1 MRVATIGAILASHSG
16 SEKQTFRVLF
26 WQILKLTRQPRDRTV
41 SEPYDRRDDGHRLNA
56 TIRKMFLR
64 RLTRAVLT
72 LALLAF
78 GGLAAYWFWAA
89 DRVEAA
95 IAQWTEAQRARGYE
109 IAYRGPE
116 LSGFPVR
123 LAVGFS
129 EPRVAAPQGWRWSG
143 AAITGQAAFWQPRTL
158 RLDLPLEQT
167 LSAEWRGHRRELALS
182 AAAARGLIHLGR
194 DGRLDAATVDMER
207 VVLTEE
213 GGGTAGAET
222 LRYRLSRRPP
232 TLEGPTLEGRDDWT
246 LLLAGETRGIALPE
260 GFRSPFG
267 PRVERLA
274 FDATLIGLIP
284 EVAPGGEPAAAL
296 ARWRDSGGL
305 VEVQDLALVW
315 GPLDVT
321 ASGTAT
327 LDPQLR
333 PQGAFTARVRGLP
346 EVLDALVRQGL
357 IEPGVA
363 FALKLTALTLA
374 SGPGGNNDSDGR
386 ATVELPIT
394 LQDGLFYLGPVALFR
409 LAPVL

>member
-1 MRVATIGAILASHSG
+1 
-16 SEKQTFRVLF
+16 
-26 WQILKLTRQPRDRTV
+26 
-41 SEPYDRRDDGHRLNA
+41 
-56 TIRKMFLR
+56 MFLR
-64 RLTRAVLT
+64 RLTRAVLG

-95 IAQWTEAQRARGYE
+95 IALWTEEQRARGYQ

-116 LSGFPVR
+116 LSGFPLR

-143 AAITGQAAFWQPRTL
+143 AAITGQAAFWDPWTL
-158 RLDLPLEQT
+158 RLELPLEQT
-167 LSAEWRGHRRELALS
+167 LSAEWRGQRRELALR

-194 DGRLDAATVDMER
+194 DGRLEAATLEMER
-207 VVLTEE
+207 VVLTEA
-213 GGGTAGAET
+213 GGGTLRAET
-222 LRYRLSRRPP
+222 LRSQLTRRPP
-232 TLEGPTLEGRDDWT
+232 TLEGSDEAT
-246 LLLAGETRGIALPE
+246 LLLAGETRGITLPE
-260 GFRSPFG
+260 GIRSPFG

-274 FDATLIGLIP
+274 FEATLIGLIP
-284 EVAPGGEPAAAL
+284 GGTPGGEQAAAL

-315 GPLDVT
+315 GPLDAT

-327 LDPQLR
+327 LDQLFR
-333 PQGAFTARVRGLP
+333 PQGAFAARIRGLP
-346 EVLDALVRQGL
+346 EIVEALAGQGL

-363 FALKLTALTLA
+363 LALKLAAMTLA
-374 SGPGGNNDSDGR
+374 TRNG
-386 ATVELPIT
+386 ATARPEVALPIT
-394 LQDGLFYLGPVALFR
+394 LQDGLFYLGPAALFR

>member
-1 MRVATIGAILASHSG
+1 
-16 SEKQTFRVLF
+16 
-26 WQILKLTRQPRDRTV
+26 
-41 SEPYDRRDDGHRLNA
+41 
-56 TIRKMFLR
+56 MFLR
-64 RLTRAVLT
+64 RLTRAVLA
-72 LALLAF
+72 LALLAL
-78 GGLAAYWFWAA
+78 GGLVAYWFWAA
-89 DRVEAA
+89 GQVETA
-95 IAQWTEAQRARGYE
+95 IAQWAGEQRARGYE

-143 AAITGQAAFWQPRTL
+143 AAITGQAAFWDPWTL

-182 AAAARGLIHLGR
+182 AAAARGLVHLGR
-194 DGRLDAATVDMER
+194 GGWLKAATLEMED

-213 GGGTAGAET
+213 GGGSLRAET
-222 LRYRLSRRPP
+222 LRTQLTRHPP
-232 TLEGPTLEGRDDWT
+232 TLEGTDSWT
-246 LLLAGETRGIALPE
+246 LLLAGETRGLTLPE

-267 PRVERLA
+267 SRVERIA

-284 EVAPGGEPAAAL
+284 KGEPAAAL
-296 ARWRDSGGL
+296 AVWRDSGGL
-305 VEVQDLALVW
+305 LEVHDLALTW
-315 GPLDVT
+315 GPLDLD
-321 ASGTAT
+321 AEGTAT
-327 LDPQLR
+327 LDQQFR
-333 PQGAFTARVRGLP
+333 PQGAFTARLRGLP
-346 EVLDALVRQGL
+346 ETLDALVEGDL

-374 SGPGGNNDSDGR
+374 SGNDGDGR

-394 LQDGLFYLGPVALFR
+394 LQDGLFYLGPAALFR

>member
-1 MRVATIGAILASHSG
+1 M
-16 SEKQTFRVLF
+16 
-26 WQILKLTRQPRDRTV
+26 TV
-41 SEPYDRRDDGHRLNA
+41 
-56 TIRKMFLR
+56 R
-64 RLTRAVLT
+64 RLTHAVLG
-72 LALLAF
+72 LALLGF
-78 GGLAAYWFWAA
+78 GGLAAYWVWAA
-89 DRVEAA
+89 DRVETA
-95 IAQWTEAQRARGYE
+95 IAQWTEEQRARGYE

-129 EPRVAAPQGWRWSG
+129 EPRVTAPQGWRWSG
-143 AAITGQAAFWQPRTL
+143 AAIAGRAAFWEPQVL

-167 LSAEWRGHRRELALS
+167 LSAAWRGHRRELALS
-182 AAAARGLIHLGR
+182 AAAARGQVHLGR
-194 DGRLDAATVDMER
+194 DGWLKAATVEMES

-213 GGGTAGAET
+213 GSGSARAET
-222 LRYRLSRRPP
+222 LRYRLARRPP
-232 TLEGPTLEGRDDWT
+232 TLEGTDDWT
-246 LLLAGETRGIALPE
+246 LLLAGETRGVALPE
-260 GFRSPFG
+260 GARNPFG

-274 FDATLIGLIP
+274 FDTTLIGVIP
-284 EVAPGGEPAAAL
+284 RVTPGGDPAAAL

-327 LDPQLR
+327 LDQGLR

-346 EVLDALVRQGL
+346 EVLEALAGQGL

-363 FALKLTALTLA
+363 LALKLTAMTLA
-374 SGPGGNNDSDGR
+374 TRNGATGR
-386 ATVELPIT
+386 PEVELPIT
-394 LQDGLFYLGPVALFR
+394 LQDGLFYLGPAALFR

>member
-1 MRVATIGAILASHSG
+1 
-16 SEKQTFRVLF
+16 
-26 WQILKLTRQPRDRTV
+26 
-41 SEPYDRRDDGHRLNA
+41 
-56 TIRKMFLR
+56 MFLR
-64 RLTRAVLT
+64 RLTRAVLA

-95 IAQWTEAQRARGYE
+95 IAQWTEAQRARGYQ

-123 LAVGFS
+123 LAVGLS

-143 AAITGQAAFWQPRTL
+143 AAITGQAAFWEPRTL

-167 LSAEWRGHRRELALS
+167 LSAEWRGYRRELALR

-194 DGRLDAATVDMER
+194 DGWLEAATLELER
-207 VVLTEE
+207 VVLTEA
-213 GGGTAGAET
+213 GGGTLRAET
-222 LRYRLSRRPP
+222 LRYQLTRRPP
-232 TLEGPTLEGRDDWT
+232 TLEGTDDWT
-246 LLLAGETRGIALPE
+246 LLLGGEARGIALPE
-260 GFRSPFG
+260 GVTSPFG

-274 FDATLIGLIP
+274 FDATLIGVIP
-284 EVAPGGEPAAAL
+284 GVVPGGAPAAAL

-305 VEVQDLALVW
+305 VEVRDLALVW

-333 PQGAFTARVRGLP
+333 PQGAFTARIRRLP
-346 EVLDALVRQGL
+346 EVLDALAGYGL

-363 FALKLTALTLA
+363 LALKLTAMTLA
-374 SGPGGNNDSDGR
+374 TRNGATGR
-386 ATVELPIT
+386 PEVELPIT